1 MHTADPSKKIS
12 KEPKKVSLPDILL
25 YLMFAGYLFMVFGV
39 TLLGR
44 YNNQS
49 DFFRL
54 MPFYSYIEA
63 WYRFE
68 DASWRNLIL
77 NIFMMVPFGLLLP
90 YLHKIFLKFGL
101 TTCAGLTFSLLIE
114 VCQLVLRRGIFET
127 DDLINNTLG
136 TLIGYGFYRLADFIH
151 KRIKKE
157 PVSGK
162 PILLYQLPL
171 IITAVAFISIFTVH
185 YFQEPGNLKCH
196 HIMRAHPVSVSC
208 NTAFDAGEET
218 APVYVVPNGEIY
230 KEFPI
235 ITEEEAYLRIADGIF
250 LYEPAHEPKHIV
262 VNDIFLSYEVDSKG
276 FYQPIYIL
284 ECSID
289 DLDKRLYT
297 PAIR

>member
-1 MHTADPSKKIS
+1 M
-12 KEPKKVSLPDILL
+12 
-25 YLMFAGYLFMVFGV
+25 
-39 TLLGR
+39 
-44 YNNQS
+44 
-49 DFFRL
+49 
-54 MPFYSYIEA
+54 
-63 WYRFE
+63 
-68 DASWRNLIL
+68 IL

-90 YLHKIFLKFGL
+90 YLPKIFLKFGP
-101 TTCAGLTFSLLIE
+101 TAFAGLTFSLLIE
-114 VCQLVLRRGIFET
+114 VSQLVLRRGIFET

-171 IITAVAFISIFTVH
+171 IITAVAFFSIFTVH
-185 YFQEPGNLKCH
+185 HFQEPGNLQCH
-196 HIMRAHPVSVSC
+196 HIMRAHPASVTC

-218 APVYVVPNGEIY
+218 APVYIVPNGEVY
-230 KEFPI
+230 KEYPI

-250 LYEPAHEPKHIV
+250 LYEPAHEPEHIV
-262 VNDIFLSYEVDSKG
+262 VNNIFLSYEVDSKG

-284 ECSID
+284 ECTID
-289 DLDKRLYT
+289 GLDKRLYT